1 MYWAVRLAREV
12 GVCLTCKS
20 SLLETLANHTCA
32 ANAPELAKP
41 TPKPLR
47 LNPNTYLGIKPLEA
61 LVVSVGFYG
70 ALVFSITGSLEL
82 QKTAAKYC
90 RGLNN

>member
-32 ANAPELAKP
+32 ANAPELFGIQIK
-41 TPKPLR
+41 
-47 LNPNTYLGIKPLEA
+47 TYTQASKA
-61 LVVSVGFYG
+61 
-70 ALVFSITGSLEL
+70 
-82 QKTAAKYC
+82 
-90 RGLNN
+90 